1 MSLIIIIFDI
11 EIDGSLPDLA
21 NTDETINMDNEFKA
35 ILSFAK
41 YFWYTKKYTLMT
53 SELIELLSLQ
63 TAIHLIT

>member
-41 YFWYTKKYTLMT
+41 YF
-53 SELIELLSLQ
+53 
-63 TAIHLIT
+63 